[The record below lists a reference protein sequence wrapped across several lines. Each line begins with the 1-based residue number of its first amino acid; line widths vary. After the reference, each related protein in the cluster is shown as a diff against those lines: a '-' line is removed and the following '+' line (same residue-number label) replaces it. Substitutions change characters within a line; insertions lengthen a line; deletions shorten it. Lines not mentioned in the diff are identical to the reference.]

1 MILDILF
8 YFFVTAVP
16 LSLLASAAMQI
27 VKFVYSNKKRAR
39 IEGKMIP
46 DSKRLIWRIV
56 NTGVRN
62 LSVVEIGLHCADKYV
77 SYRPLYA
84 ATDDINNIPHLLVRG
99 EVASYR
105 KEMERFMF
113 KQSEA
118 DALKIS
124 NPYVYFYCKDA
135 EGKIYSQRSEYKFV
149 QYFTMLNGGGN

>member
-135 EGKIYSQRSEYKFV
+135 EGKI
-149 QYFTMLNGGGN
+149 